1 MEQEQIAG
9 IILCVIGLI
18 LSAKPTQVW
27 KLTESWK
34 TEESKAPSSRY
45 MTVLR
50 IVSGTFLGLGVLMI
64 AGILK

>member
-9 IILCVIGLI
+9 IILCVFGLI
-18 LSAKPTQVW
+18 LSAKATLVW
-27 KLTESWK
+27 KLTERWK

-45 MTVLR
+45 MAVLR

>member
-9 IILCVIGLI
+9 IILCVFGLI
-18 LSAKPTQVW
+18 LSAKTTQVW
-27 KLTESWK
+27 KLTESRK
-34 TEESKAPSSRY
+34 TEEHKTPSDRY

-50 IVSGTFLGLGVLMI
+50 VVSGTALGLGVLLA

>member
-1 MEQEQIAG
+1 MRQEQIAG
-9 IILCVIGLI
+9 IILCVFGLI